1 MYTKIE
7 VLSIVTRLEEE
18 TKRKIRWEEAKTL
31 AELEQ
36 ERDDTPIGLEVCDT
50 QEVHGH
56 GCSVLYKDDWLLA
69 SDQC

>member
-7 VLSIVTRLEEE
+7 VLSIVTRLEVE

-50 QEVHGH
+50 
-56 GCSVLYKDDWLLA
+56 
-69 SDQC
+69 